1 MFSFLD
7 YQGITMNLNEII
19 EIAKKKSEDV
29 LKQIRDELS
38 IPFF

>member
-1 MFSFLD
+1 
-7 YQGITMNLNEII
+7 MNLNEII
-19 EIAKKKSEDV
+19 EIAKKKSEDA